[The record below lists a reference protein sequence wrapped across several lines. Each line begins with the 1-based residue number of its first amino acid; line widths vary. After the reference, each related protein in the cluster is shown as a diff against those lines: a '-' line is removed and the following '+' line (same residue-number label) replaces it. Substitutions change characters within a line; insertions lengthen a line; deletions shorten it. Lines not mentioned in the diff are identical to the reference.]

1 MTNDATLLRSDQRTH
16 SGTPNDPFSSGG
28 RGSSAIAQET
38 VELLYAKSAGGLA
51 ASLAFA
57 AVLVASHWSWV
68 SHPLLLAWWSGMT
81 LLTAARA
88 LLVSRFKTSDSGTS
102 PATWFRKH
110 LTGVLLSGVGWGAAG
125 ILLFTPDSVEHQAF
139 LGLVLAG
146 MIAVAAP
153 VFSASRRTFLAFA
166 LPAGLPI
173 IAEFFL
179 IGDRTHLTVGLSG
192 LIFMG
197 IMTGLAW
204 SLNRGLA
211 RTFTL
216 GAERH
221 QARTELLDLLE
232 RTHDLIQDV
241 APDGRLLFVNRAWR
255 ETLGYST
262 SEAAAQ
268 DIFDVLHPDS
278 HDRCRH
284 VMQQILAGGTVDLVE
299 LTFRTKSGRTVIAEG
314 RVNVHVEHGRPVAAR
329 GMFRNITGRKIA
341 EARLHAVNQKLE
353 QLVDERTSALR
364 ERERLFRTLAEFS
377 PVGLFRTDAAGQCL
391 YVNDRLCEIAR
402 MSPEAAKGNGW
413 TALIH
418 PDDRERVAKEWANAA
433 AERQPFRSEYRLQPA
448 DREICWVIG
457 QAQAEL
463 DEQGDVAGY
472 VGAMTDI
479 TDRKRAEE
487 DLQAGRELFVLAFR
501 SSPDPMGL
509 WEVDSGLC
517 LDVNDA
523 FLNGFGYRREDLV
536 GRTGEE
542 IGYWETPESRP
553 RFLQQLKHSGSIR
566 HLEARV
572 RTAGG
577 TIRDCVVSAELID
590 YHGTPCMIT
599 IVKDSTDRRQPD
611 PALQASQDQIRQKQK
626 MEAIG
631 QLAGGIAHDFNNIL
645 TAILG
650 NAEIALLKNEADHPS
665 RPNLARIL
673 EAGQRASHVVQQ
685 ILTFT
690 RQQDVSR
697 TGLPLGPV
705 VTEAFALLRATLPAG
720 VELTHSCDPATPQV
734 LANAT
739 QLQQVLMNLCT
750 NAWHALG
757 DKPGR
762 IAIDLAP
769 VTLTQPL
776 SSPHATLPPG
786 PYARLSVR
794 DTGCGMPPETVAR
807 IFDPFFTTKP
817 LGQGTGLGLSVVHG
831 IVQGHDGA
839 IVVESA
845 PGQGTTFHLY
855 FPAVETPLPAGEPA
869 GAPRDTAP
877 RRTCRMLYLDDEEML
892 VELVRALFEPLGY
905 CITGCTKPADALEA
919 VRADP
924 DGFDVV
930 VTDYNMP
937 GLSGLEVARELA
949 DIRGT
954 LPVVLVSGYLTPTD
968 QDAALA
974 ANIREIVYKPT
985 LLQELGPVLTR
996 LVDSPP
1002 AQ

>member
-1 MTNDATLLRSDQRTH
+1 MTNDTTLLRNDQRTH
-16 SGTPNDPFSSGG
+16 SGTLDDPLSSGS
-28 RGSSAIAQET
+28 RASSAIVQET
-38 VELLYAKSAGGLA
+38 LRLLYAKSASGLA

-57 AVLVASHWSWV
+57 AVLVATHWSWV
-68 SHPLLLAWWSGMT
+68 SHPVLLAWWSGMT
-81 LLTAARA
+81 LLTAVRA
-88 LLVSRFKTSDSGTS
+88 LLVSRFKTSESRTS
-102 PATWFRKH
+102 PAIWFRKH
-110 LTGVLLSGVGWGAAG
+110 LTGVLLSGAGWGAAG
-125 ILLFTPDSVEHQAF
+125 ILLFTPDSIQHQAF

-153 VFSASRRTFLAFA
+153 VFAASRSTFLAFA
-166 LPAGLPI
+166 LPTGLPI
-173 IAEFFL
+173 IAQFLL
-179 IGDRTHLTVGLSG
+179 IGDQPHLTVGVAG
-192 LIFMG
+192 LIFLG

-204 SLNRGLA
+204 SINRGLV
-211 RTFTL
+211 RTVTL

-232 RTHDLIQDV
+232 HTHDLIQDV

-268 DIFDVLHPDS
+268 DIFDVLHPNS
-278 HDRCRH
+278 HEHCSH
-284 VMQQILAGGTVDLVE
+284 VMEQIFAGENVDLVD
-299 LTFRTKSGRTVIAEG
+299 LTFRSKSGRTVIAEG
-314 RVNVHVEHGRPVAAR
+314 RVTVHVEHGRPVAAR
-329 GMFRNITGRKIA
+329 GIFRDITRRKIA
-341 EARLHAVNQKLE
+341 EARLHAVNQKLDD
-353 QLVDERTSALR
+353 LVDERTSTLR

-377 PVGLFRTDAAGQCL
+377 PVGIFRTDAAGQCL
-391 YVNDRLCEIAR
+391 YVNDRWCEIAG
-402 MSPEAAKGNGW
+402 MSPDTARGNGW
-413 TALIH
+413 TAAIH
-418 PDDRERVAKEWANAA
+418 PDDQERIAKEWANVAA
-433 AERQPFRSEYRLQPA
+433 DRQPFRSEYRLQPA
-448 DREICWVIG
+448 DRQIRWVIG

-463 DEQGDVAGY
+463 DQHGDIAGY

-487 DLQAGRELFVLAFR
+487 ILGANEKFFAKTFR
-501 SSPDPMGL
+501 LCPDPMGL
-509 WEVDSGLC
+509 WEIDSGLC

-523 FLNGFGYRREDLV
+523 CLTEFGYRRDDMV

-542 IGYWETPESRP
+542 IGYWETPETRQ
-553 RFLQQLKHSGSIR
+553 RFIQRLKHTGSIR
-566 HLEARV
+566 NMEARF

-577 TIRDCVVSAELID
+577 AMRDWLVSAELID
-590 YHGTPCMIT
+590 YHGTLCMIM
-599 IVKDSTDRRQPD
+599 VGKDMTDRKQPD
-611 PALQASQDQIRQKQK
+611 AAIQASQNQIRQMQK
-626 MEAIG
+626 MEALG

-650 NAEIALLKNEADHPS
+650 NAEIAILKSEADHPS
-665 RPNLARIL
+665 RANLTRIL

-697 TGLPLGPV
+697 TVLPLTPV
-705 VTEAFALLRATLPAG
+705 VTEALALLRATLPAG
-720 VELTHSCDPATPQV
+720 IELTSSCDAATPNV

-769 VTLTQPL
+769 MTVTQPL
-776 SSPHATLPPG
+776 TSLHATLPPG
-786 PYARLSVR
+786 RYARLSVR

-831 IVQGHDGA
+831 IVEGHDGG
-839 IVVESA
+839 IVVETT
-845 PGQGTTFHLY
+845 PGHGTTFHLY
-855 FPAVETPLPAGEPA
+855 FPAAETPTPASKPA
-869 GAPRDTAP
+869 EAQRDRAPRH
-877 RRTCRMLYLDDEEML
+877 TCHLLYLDDEEML

-905 CITGCTKPADALEA
+905 QVTGCTRPADALAA

-924 DGFDVV
+924 DGFDVL

-937 GLSGLEVARELA
+937 GMSGLEVARALA
-949 DIRGT
+949 DIRPT

-968 QDAALA
+968 QSAALA
-974 ANIREIVYKPT
+974 ANIKEIVYKPT
-985 LLQELGPVLTR
+985 LLQELDTVLTR
-996 LVDSPP
+996 LVDSQPVR
-1002 AQ
+1002 